1 MSSKKVSAIKGK
13 VLARSTTHKKEN
25 SYSITRAT
33 SSVAAQ
39 SIAVHAKFAD
49 ILSAVWQTM
58 YYESMKNIWD
68 GILYDP
74 VMDYCGAW
82 LKRNHHSS
90 FHCTTIPDASDNG
103 NMKEADGPKVLP
115 LILSVFIS
123 WKGCIWCL

>member
-13 VLARSTTHKKEN
+13 VDTRKKEN
-25 SYSITRAT
+25 SYNKARAT
-33 SSVAAQ
+33 SSVALHAQ
-39 SIAVHAKFAD
+39 FAD
-49 ILSAVWQTM
+49 LLSAVWQTI

-74 VMDYCGAW
+74 VMDYCGSW

-90 FHCTTIPDASDNG
+90 VHCTIIPDASVNG

-115 LILSVFIS
+115 LIPSVFIYILS
-123 WKGCIWCL
+123 FVIYNG